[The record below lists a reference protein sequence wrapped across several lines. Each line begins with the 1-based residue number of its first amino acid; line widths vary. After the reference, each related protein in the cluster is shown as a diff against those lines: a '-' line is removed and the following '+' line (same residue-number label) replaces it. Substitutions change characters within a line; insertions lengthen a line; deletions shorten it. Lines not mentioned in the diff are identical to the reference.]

1 MDAWLGHSGRVSE
14 KHYLMIPDELWD
26 KAARWVDPSAAK
38 CAAESAAH
46 GTCTEAQEIATTN
59 GVKDMAS
66 QGNTEKQGISCD
78 SPRELETSG
87 ARGRTGDLGF
97 MNPTL

>member
-1 MDAWLGHSGRVSE
+1 
-14 KHYLMIPDELWD
+14 MIPDELWD

-46 GTCTEAQEIATTN
+46 GTCTEAQEVAGSDGAKSVALHEN
-59 GVKDMAS
+59 PENQD
-66 QGNTEKQGISCD
+66 ISCD
-78 SPRELETSG
+78 SQGELETSG